1 MRARVL
7 LFGAAVLFVL
17 LTSGRVLAC
26 SCGGGGQPCQEFGA
40 AAAVFVGTVTDVR
53 TQEAKS
59 VEEARREP
67 GWMPVVFKFAVVQ
80 PFSGVSGAEV
90 EVSTGSGGGDCGYE
104 FKRGETYLVYAY
116 GGREGKPL
124 ATGICT
130 RTRPVSEATEDFEFL
145 RGLAG
150 RGPGVSLDI
159 MVARSLDVVQSGET
173 RPLGGLAGA
182 RLSVEG
188 AGESREVRTDAE
200 GRARLTGLKPGTY
213 KVRLSLP
220 EELTTYKTEQ
230 EVTVNDRGCASVFYG
245 VADNG
250 RVGGKVSDAEGRAA
264 AGVLVTLVK
273 ADALDSESLNER
285 YARTDAEG
293 RYAFQSIPPGRYLL
307 AVNYRRFPEPG
318 DPTSAY
324 PRTFYPGVAQAA
336 QAEVITIG
344 AGEVVKDRDLV
355 LPPRRAASV
364 VEGVVVW
371 EDGSAVP
378 KPGVSFRDVT
388 YHDPGIDNGIQADE
402 QGRFQIKGYQGQT
415 LVIRAESGRRFVGDY
430 RRDGPMERSEPLR
443 VTLNNPTEP
452 VKIIVTKLR

>member
-7 LFGAAVLFVL
+7 LFGASVLFVL
-17 LTSGRVLAC
+17 LSSGRALAC
-26 SCGGGGQPCQEFGA
+26 SCIGPAPPCQALGGS
-40 AAAVFVGTVTDVR
+40 AAVFVGTVIEVR
-53 TQEAKS
+53 ERQAKQGGND
-59 VEEARREP
+59 EIDWTPRL
-67 GWMPVVFKFAVVQ
+67 FKFTVVQ
-80 PFSGVSGAEV
+80 PFSGVAGTEV
-90 EVSTGSGGGDCGYE
+90 EVATGQGGGDCGYE
-104 FKRGETYLVYAY
+104 FKKGETYLVYAY
-116 GGREGKPL
+116 GGRDGKTL

-130 RTRPVSEATEDFEFL
+130 RTRPVAEATEDLEFL

-150 RGPGVSLDI
+150 RPPGVSLDI
-159 MVARSLDVVQSGET
+159 MVARSLDVVKSGDVK
-173 RPLGGLAGA
+173 PLGGLAGA

-200 GRARLTGLKPGTY
+200 GRVRLTGLKPGTY

-220 EELTTYKTEQ
+220 EELTTYKTEK
-230 EVTVNDRGCASVFYG
+230 EVTVNDRGCASIFYG

-264 AGVLVTLVK
+264 VGVLVTLVK
-273 ADALDSESLNER
+273 ADDLDSESLNER
-285 YARTDAEG
+285 YERTDAEG
-293 RYAFQSIPPGRYLL
+293 RYAFKSIPPGRYLL

-318 DPTSAY
+318 DPTGAY
-324 PRTFYPGVAQAA
+324 PRTFYSGVAEAA

-344 AGEVVKDRDLV
+344 AGEVLKDRDIL

-371 EDGSAVP
+371 EDGSPVS

-388 YHDPGIDNGIQADE
+388 YRDPGIDNGIQADE

-443 VTLNNPTEP
+443 ITLNNPTEP